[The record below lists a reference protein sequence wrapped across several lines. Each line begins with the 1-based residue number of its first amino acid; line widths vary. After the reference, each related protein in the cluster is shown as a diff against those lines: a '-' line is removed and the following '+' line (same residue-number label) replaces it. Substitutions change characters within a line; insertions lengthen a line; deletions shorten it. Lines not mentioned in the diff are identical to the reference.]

1 MGYTSSNKGGR
12 KYQFTNK
19 YATAPYNFVS
29 YDLDN
34 LLKPSEDTALFS
46 GTITCSLKALTP
58 LLVAG
63 ASNNRS
69 NKEEPSEREFFK
81 LNDGNLAIPGSSLKG
96 MLRSYVEALSR
107 SCITIINDR
116 KLFYR
121 NVTGKNNGFYKER
134 GNFPDT
140 KNGESIL
147 GGYIVKDG
155 SRYKIYPA
163 KISRVDKNTP
173 GAYQTGEMSKK
184 NTAYLFENKAN
195 DALDVS
201 PEVMKDFFLQMTD
214 SQEIHWKN
222 EKEGMENGTGG
233 RIFYTVNANNK
244 NEIIAVGVARYFR
257 IGYSCTPKE
266 LTQKWCTAEK
276 NYDTDFS
283 LRLFGC
289 TNKDESYKGKVSIE
303 PAYFSKFNISKS
315 NELTCILGSPHATCL
330 LHYLEQPKVTNPQ
343 GNKTDD
349 LSNYNERAAKL
360 RGRKFYWHRDPEKQ
374 KEITK
379 QKVASKLKPIDKGAE
394 ASFVVHL
401 DKVNI
406 TELGVILKVLT
417 KKEGHA
423 LKLGA
428 GKSVGF
434 GSVEIDI
441 VNTDIKDVSNKYQS
455 LRNRIFE
462 TVKNSLTQEDLEKAV
477 LAFEQHAMLKKATS
491 FDEQKYVKE
500 FYAMTDFKNK
510 PKNELTNTM
519 PLEAKDDDPNFAKSK
534 AMLLDPISVVKG
546 NCRKES

>member
-1 MGYTSSNKGGR
+1 MGYTSSKKGGR
-12 KYQFTNK
+12 KYQYTNK

-34 LLKPSEDTALFS
+34 LLKPSEDTELFS

-63 ASNNRS
+63 AINIRS
-69 NKEEPSEREFFK
+69 NKGPTGREFFK
-81 LNDGNLAIPGSSLKG
+81 LNNGNLAIPGSSLKG
-96 MLRSYVEALSR
+96 MLRSYVETLSR
-107 SCITIINDR
+107 SCITIINDK

-121 NVTGKNNGFYKER
+121 NVTCKNTGFYKEC

-140 KNGESIL
+140 KNGERIL
-147 GGYIVKDG
+147 GGYIVKEG

-163 KISRVDKNTP
+163 EIRRVDKNTP
-173 GAYQTGEMSKK
+173 GAYQTGAIPKK
-184 NTAYLFENKAN
+184 KTAYLFENRSN

-214 SQEIHWKN
+214 FQKEHWKN
-222 EKEGMENGTGG
+222 EKKEMENGTGG
-233 RIFYTVNANNK
+233 RIFYTVNANDK

-266 LTQKWCTAEK
+266 LTQERYATEK

-330 LHYLEQPKVTNPQ
+330 LHYLEQPKVINPQ
-343 GNKTDD
+343 GNKTDE

-374 KEITK
+374 KEITN

-441 VNTDIKDVSNKYQS
+441 VNTDIKYVSNKYQS
-455 LRNRIFE
+455 LRNRIFGLAN
-462 TVKNSLTQEDLEKAV
+462 NSLTQEDLENAV
-477 LAFEQHAMLKKATS
+477 QAFELHALLKNATT

-510 PKNELTNTM
+510 PKNEFTKTM
-519 PLEAKDDDPNFAKSK
+519 PLEEKDGDPNFAKSK
-534 AMLLDPISVVKG
+534 AILLDPISVVKG